1 MNAAAGAGGTPTNQ
15 QLPTISGTTQ
25 PGQTLTATAG
35 SWSGPRATYDF
46 LWQRCS
52 ASGASCAP
60 IDGATATTY
69 SLSSN
74 DVGSTVAVAVTA
86 SNKNGS
92 AVATSSPT
100 SVVAPPPSGSGGSG
114 SGSTAPTVVTLG
126 TISGTAVA
134 GSTLTTTNGTW
145 TGSPTS
151 YAYSWYRCDSAGAN
165 CAGIANAAGQSY
177 ALQSTDAGSTLR
189 VHIAAFNASGATV
202 ATTAQSAVVQASASS
217 STSAPT
223 NTSAPTISGAAVVGS
238 TLSAATGSWT
248 GSPSYAYGWN
258 RCSSTGTNCAT
269 ISAPAG
275 PTYVVATAD
284 QGFTIQVRVTA
295 TNTAGSASATSNVT
309 SPVTASGGGTPS
321 GSGSGL
327 FTGDFETGDLS
338 QWNWGSQC
346 SNTGTSSDGSIVR
359 GPVSVESSLVGEG
372 GFAARFDLPANGLRQ
387 ACEVLDHRPL
397 VTDTYYSLMFYLPAS
412 GQTTN
417 SWGTT
422 LAQLNYQ
429 GIWGPPEGLFA
440 VNSTTLG
447 EAVPNAVIMVLQSGF
462 CYSVYSSSPGC
473 TNVASVYQSTLS
485 MPAQYAVPPGQL
497 TLGVWHELVCHIHF
511 AVDSSGV
518 FECWHKLKG
527 QTAWTK
533 TGSYTGYPTVQWT
546 ATPKLPSEDVDKI
559 GAYRPGDSTAWTQ
572 YMDGFRAGTSFNAVA
587 ATLP

>member
-1 MNAAAGAGGTPTNQ
+1 MACKRLALPIVAAISVACVSLPLEATAKEETAPGQQPPTNSVEPSVDGSPE
-15 QLPTISGTTQ
+15 LGETQ
-25 PGQTLTATAG
+25 NASVGD
-35 SWSGPRATYDF
+35 WSGVAIDYQYQ
-46 LWQRCS
+46 WQRCS
-52 ASGASCAP
+52 ASGAGCSSIP
-60 IDGATATTY
+60 GAISSSYRTVAT
-69 SLSSN
+69 
-74 DVGSTVAVAVTA
+74 DVGSTLDVVVTA
-86 SNKNGS
+86 SNKRGS
-92 AVATSSPT
+92 S
-100 SVVAPPPSGSGGSG
+100 
-114 SGSTAPTVVTLG
+114 
-126 TISGTAVA
+126 
-134 GSTLTTTNGTW
+134 
-145 TGSPTS
+145 
-151 YAYSWYRCDSAGAN
+151 
-165 CAGIANAAGQSY
+165 
-177 ALQSTDAGSTLR
+177 
-189 VHIAAFNASGATV
+189 
-202 ATTAQSAVVQASASS
+202 SASS
-217 STSAPT
+217 DPTALIAPAPT
-223 NTSAPTISGAAVVGS
+223 P
-238 TLSAATGSWT
+238 
-248 GSPSYAYGWN
+248 
-258 RCSSTGTNCAT
+258 
-269 ISAPAG
+269 APAPAPD
-275 PTYVVATAD
+275 PTT
-284 QGFTIQVRVTA
+284 TA
-295 TNTAGSASATSNVT
+295 TTTATTST
-309 SPVTASGGGTPS
+309 TTTTTPTTPTPTPS

-346 SNTGTSSDGSIVR
+346 SNTGTSSDDSIVR